1 MADNRIIGAS
11 GVKIRRSI
19 RLDAAAVT
27 LKVISYAVL
36 ALFSVVCVLPFVLMI
51 TNSFATDVSIRAHGF
66 TLLPTSFSTLAYRV
80 VLVDNPRFIIGSYI
94 VTTMLTAGGTL
105 IGLFMIG
112 MSGYALQRPDFTI
125 RNPISF
131 FIYFTTLFSGGLIP
145 YYLLVTK
152 YMGLQNNYLAILLP
166 SLASPFLVIL
176 MKSFLKG
183 IPHSITESA
192 RMDGANDFRIWWTII
207 QPMALPAT
215 ATVALFLALNYWN
228 EWYNAMLF
236 IPQLKYQP
244 LQLFL
249 YQVINK
255 ADFIRSSSAAA
266 NIPIQDLPG
275 DTLKMAV
282 AVVGTGPIILLYP
295 FIQRYFISGLVV
307 GAVKG

>member
-1 MADNRIIGAS
+1 MADHDIVGAP
-11 GVKIRRSI
+11 GVRIRRSI

-27 LKVISYAVL
+27 LKVISYTVL
-36 ALFSVVCVLPFVLMI
+36 ALFSLLCVLPFFLMI
-51 TNSFATDVSIRAHGF
+51 TNSFATDAYVRAHGF
-66 TLLPTSFSTLAYRV
+66 TLFPASFSTLAYRL
-80 VLVDNPRFIIGSYI
+80 VLVDNRGFIIGSYI
-94 VTTMLTAGGTL
+94 VTTLVTAVGTL
-105 IGLFMIG
+105 AGLFMVG
-112 MSGYALQRPDFTI
+112 MAGYALQRPDFTI

-152 YMGLQNNYLAILLP
+152 YLGLQNNYLAILLP

-192 RMDGANDFRIWWTII
+192 KMDGASDFRIWWAII

-228 EWYNAMLF
+228 EWYNALLF

-255 ADFIRSSSAAA
+255 ADFINSSSAAA

-275 DTLKMAV
+275 DGLKMAV
-282 AVVGTGPIILLYP
+282 AVVSTGPIILLYP

>member
-1 MADNRIIGAS
+1 MADHGTTIAPRI
-11 GVKIRRSI
+11 KIRKSI
-19 RLDAAAVT
+19 RLDGTAITVKA
-27 LKVISYAVL
+27 ISYAVL
-36 ALFSVVCVLPFVLMI
+36 ALFSLICVLPFVLMI
-51 TNSFATDVSIRAHGF
+51 TNSFATDISVRAHGF
-66 TLLPTSFSTLAYRV
+66 TLFPTSWTTLAYRI
-80 VLVDNPRFIIGSYI
+80 VLVDNPKFIIGSYV
-94 VTTMLTAGGTL
+94 VTTLLTAVGTL
-105 IGLFMIG
+105 VGLFMIG
-112 MSGYALQRPDFTI
+112 MAGYALQRPDFTI

-145 YYLLVTK
+145 YYLVVTR

-166 SLASPFLVIL
+166 SLVSPFLIIL

-192 RMDGANDFRIWWTII
+192 KMDGASDFRIWWSII

-215 ATVALFLALNYWN
+215 ATVGLFLALNYWN

-255 ADFIRSSSAAA
+255 AEFIKSSSAAA

-282 AVVGTGPIILLYP
+282 AVVSTGPIILLYP